1 MYRMIGRY
9 CEIRFV
15 GAFLIWLL
23 RLAINKVPS
32 YVYVAL
38 VLFTDATATGGC
50 PSHLVIACL
59 ASSVLLF
66 GRYERCP
73 LSNVPVRDLLHG
85 RILDVLPGCKVYEC
99 LRKAW
104 PVLLSE
110 RC

>member
-1 MYRMIGRY
+1 MSVVYGTY
-9 CEIRFV
+9 E
-15 GAFLIWLL
+15 LL
-23 RLAINKVPS
+23 LTVPS

-73 LSNVPVRDLLHG
+73 LSNVPVRDHLLHG
-85 RILDVLPGCKVYEC
+85 RILDVSPGCKVYEWV
-99 LRKAW
+99 W